1 MIWLFLAQRGAS
13 ACLGKIVSGG
23 LRAIGDTVQ
32 IIYKSFV
39 VLRVLQH

>member
-13 ACLGKIVSGG
+13 ACLGKIVSSGMG
-23 LRAIGDTVQ
+23 AIRDTVH
-32 IIYKSFV
+32 IIYKIFV